1 MNIFLGLNGEILLR
15 NLSIYSIQLTTQIKI
30 TFKKLLGNKGYV
42 KENLKFCLVHIVE
55 IPHNTSK
62 GIEKSKEK

>member
-30 TFKKLLGNKGYV
+30 TFQ
-42 KENLKFCLVHIVE
+42 E
-55 IPHNTSK
+55 IIRK
-62 GIEKSKEK
+62 